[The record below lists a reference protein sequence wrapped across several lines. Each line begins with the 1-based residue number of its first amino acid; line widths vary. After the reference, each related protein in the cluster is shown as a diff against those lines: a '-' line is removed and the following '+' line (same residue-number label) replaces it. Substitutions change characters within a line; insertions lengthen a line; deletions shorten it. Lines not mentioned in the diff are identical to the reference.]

1 MDKTKEANMY
11 LKTISKEM
19 HNISEELHIMNQ
31 IAIEQIK
38 NPNPMV
44 ISFDPEQFIN
54 SLKDTIDEIREA
66 CSEDIDNESKK
77 SLN

>member
-31 IAIEQIK
+31 ISIEQIK